1 MQDIEKSRVEYV
13 QRLETQLEHMA
24 KELDK
29 YKQIAETWEPK
40 ITTVTEPSTQR
51 TTFGL
56 SFGGKLVHATVTQQY
71 LAETD
76 LNSAASTIV
85 DALVESLVVEQLRK
99 KIMPDV
105 ERNQQNARATVG
117 AGKW

>member
-24 KELDK
+24 KELDR
-29 YKQIAETWEPK
+29 YKQIADTWEPK
-40 ITTVTEPSTQR
+40 FTTVTDPNSQK

-56 SFGGKLVHATVTQQY
+56 SFGGKLVHATVTHQY

-76 LNSAASTIV
+76 LNSASSTIV
-85 DALVESLVVEQLRK
+85 DALVESLVTEQLRK

-105 ERNQQNARATVG
+105 ERNQKNARATSG
-117 AGKW
+117 AGQW